1 MPNKKRCEQKR
12 RIEAEK
18 TATKCMKLDEMWGK
32 VNVKK
37 MDENQERRDPS
48 SCEDKQEEIP
58 SSSPISPENVPE
70 ILLPNEEI
78 PSPNPIS
85 PENVPEILLPNEMS
99 ASKEDLEDE
108 LSSSSSKIQV
118 NKPNKS
124 HGPETI
130 KVHKVFFIKDMF

>member
-1 MPNKKRCEQKR
+1 MLLTAKLPNKRRCEQKR

-58 SSSPISPENVPE
+58 SSSPIFPENVPE
-70 ILLPNEEI
+70 ILLKKYHPQI
-78 PSPNPIS
+78 QY
-85 PENVPEILLPNEMS
+85 LLKMCLKYYCQMKCQHPKM
-99 ASKEDLEDE
+99 
-108 LSSSSSKIQV
+108 I
-118 NKPNKS
+118 
-124 HGPETI
+124 
-130 KVHKVFFIKDMF
+130 

>member
-1 MPNKKRCEQKR
+1 
-12 RIEAEK
+12 
-18 TATKCMKLDEMWGK
+18 MKLDEMWGK

-37 MDENQERRDPS
+37 MDENQERRNPS

-85 PENVPEILLPNEMS
+85 
-99 ASKEDLEDE
+99 SKRCLKYYCQMHCQHPK
-108 LSSSSSKIQV
+108 KI
-118 NKPNKS
+118 
-124 HGPETI
+124 
-130 KVHKVFFIKDMF
+130 